1 MHLVCREKHH
11 NMHKVMRVS
20 DEVEG
25 AGKPALRD
33 IGRSNDATTYRKN
46 VLEAGKV
53 RTSAS
58 RTRINSHLADEV
70 IHGSLHTSA
79 PTLQP
84 KGNDQD
90 PEDEGG
96 DETES
101 ALPGRFSRQ
110 SLKENF
116 REWLREGKM
125 RFPTL

>member
-46 VLEAGKV
+46 VL
-53 RTSAS
+53 
-58 RTRINSHLADEV
+58 ADEV

-84 KGNDQD
+84 QGNDED

-116 REWLREGKM
+116 RERLMEG
-125 RFPTL
+125 